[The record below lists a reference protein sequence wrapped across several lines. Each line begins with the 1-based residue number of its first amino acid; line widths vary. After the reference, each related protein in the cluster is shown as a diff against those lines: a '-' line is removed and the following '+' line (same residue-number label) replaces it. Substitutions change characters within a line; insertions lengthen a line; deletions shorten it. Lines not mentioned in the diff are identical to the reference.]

1 MTDTDFPRSQG
12 GAAIGARLRR
22 LSETLDYDA
31 ARVYGA
37 LGIRFEQR
45 WFGVLNQIDRHGPMS
60 VGDLATQ
67 LRITHVSVSQTRQ
80 SLERAG
86 IIVAEP
92 DQTDARRRLL
102 ILTAEGRALIASVRP
117 LWQALDQAA
126 LALNEEAGEVAAA
139 LDRLDDAL
147 AAGSLFDRTMAELA
161 TART

>member
-92 DQTDARRRLL
+92 DQTDARRFAVYVSANGSKSLACQVFRRPE
-102 ILTAEGRALIASVRP
+102 AKGRGP
-117 LWQALDQAA
+117 
-126 LALNEEAGEVAAA
+126 
-139 LDRLDDAL
+139 
-147 AAGSLFDRTMAELA
+147 
-161 TART
+161 

>member
-92 DQTDARRRLL
+92 E
-102 ILTAEGRALIASVRP
+102 TASSSIKPKWNRHCTFSRQSCLMCSSAV
-117 LWQALDQAA
+117 
-126 LALNEEAGEVAAA
+126 
-139 LDRLDDAL
+139 
-147 AAGSLFDRTMAELA
+147 
-161 TART
+161 